1 MVIKNTDMLDNID
14 RQIEELYIKRAEIEN
29 TIEQEKREAEKKKK
43 EEKEKEFTAIKN
55 AIKAFNEKHDE
66 SYSLVKSIEIKAD
79 DFPCRKHLPS
89 DFTVEFKGEPINKTF
104 SEYLESLLG

>member
-29 TIEQEKREAEKKKK
+29 AIEQEKREAEKKKK

-66 SYSLVKSIEIKAD
+66 NYSLVKSIEIKAD
-79 DFPCRKHLPS
+79 DFPCRKRLPS
-89 DFTVEFKGEPINKTF
+89 DFTVEFKGEPIDKTF
-104 SEYLESLLG
+104 LEHLESLLR

>member
-1 MVIKNTDMLDNID
+1 MAINNEQYLEQIKKE
-14 RQIEELYIKRAEIEN
+14 IEALYEKKAEIEQ

-66 SYSLVKSIEIKAD
+66 NWMVVK
-79 DFPCRKHLPS
+79 DFKL
-89 DFTVEFKGEPINKTF
+89 NKDNNTKDLWDLF
-104 SEYLESLLG
+104 FLR

>member
-1 MVIKNTDMLDNID
+1 MAIKNTDMLDNID
-14 RQIEELYIKRAEIEN
+14 RQIEELYVKRAEIEN
-29 TIEQEKREAEKKKK
+29 AIEQEKREAEKKKK
-43 EEKEKEFTAIKN
+43 EEKEKELTAIKN

-66 SYSLVKSIEIKAD
+66 NYSLVKSIEIKAD

-104 SEYLESLLG
+104 LEHLESLLG